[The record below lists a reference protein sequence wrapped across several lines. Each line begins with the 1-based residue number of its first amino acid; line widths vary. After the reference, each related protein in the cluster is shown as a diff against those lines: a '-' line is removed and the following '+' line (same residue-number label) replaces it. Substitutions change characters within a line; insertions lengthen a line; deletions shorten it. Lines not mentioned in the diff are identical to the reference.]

1 MTMNTPGFTA
11 EDSLHATRGHYRT
24 STRTPGPSAH
34 EVGTIRPSEINVPGE
49 VIEIEDDAPWSP
61 PSWGGHT
68 GPGTTSPPPET
79 GGGEPG
85 GGGSESGP
93 TPEDS
98 GHDPFPFSRGCNPV
112 QHMSDFGQWC
122 YSQYDTDKNNGVLP
136 PYRHYLKCTGKAKGP
151 VQHPKVGCCQK
162 KSVGG
167 KIQEVCDQMN
177 IRVNI
182 R

>member
-1 MTMNTPGFTA
+1 MTMSAPGFTA
-11 EDSLHATRGHYRT
+11 EDSLQATRGHYRT

-34 EVGTIRPSEINVPGE
+34 AVGTIRLSEINVPGE

-85 GGGSESGP
+85 GGGGSEGGP

-98 GHDPFPFSRGCNPV
+98 GHDPYPSSRGCNP
-112 QHMSDFGQWC
+112 HEEMSPFGTWC
-122 YSQYDTDKNNGVLP
+122 FNQFAEDSRNGVRP
-136 PYRHYLKCTGKAKGP
+136 RYRHHLKCSGKVKGG
-151 VQHPKVGCCQK
+151 VHEKVGCCQLK
-162 KSVGG
+162 RVEG
-167 KIQEVCDQMN
+167 KDKEVCDPMTF
-177 IRVNI
+177 V
-182 R
+182 

>member
-1 MTMNTPGFTA
+1 MTMTTPGFTA

-24 STRTPGPSAH
+24 STCAPGLPAH
-34 EVGTIRPSEINVPGE
+34 TMGTIRPSEINVPGE

-85 GGGSESGP
+85 GGSDGGT

-98 GHDPFPFSRGCNPV
+98 GGNPLPFNRGCRGLFRD
-112 QHMSDFGQWC
+112 STC
-122 YSQYDTDKNNGVLP
+122 
-136 PYRHYLKCTGKAKGP
+136 YLKFTSPCGA
-151 VQHPKVGCCQK
+151 
-162 KSVGG
+162 SA
-167 KIQEVCDQMN
+167 
-177 IRVNI
+177 
-182 R
+182 

>member
-24 STRTPGPSAH
+24 STRARNLSAH
-34 EVGTIRPSEINVPGE
+34 AMGTIRPSEIDVPGE

-61 PSWGGHT
+61 PPWGGHT

-85 GGGSESGP
+85 GGSDGGT

-98 GHDPFPFSRGCNPV
+98 GGNSLPFSRGCSVDQDQSPAGK
-112 QHMSDFGQWC
+112 SCLGQF
-122 YSQYDTDKNNGVLP
+122 DIDVANGVP
-136 PYRHYLKCTGKAKGP
+136 R
-151 VQHPKVGCCQK
+151 
-162 KSVGG
+162 
-167 KIQEVCDQMN
+167 
-177 IRVNI
+177 R
-182 R
+182 

>member
-24 STRTPGPSAH
+24 STRPLGLPAH
-34 EVGTIRPSEINVPGE
+34 TVGTIRLSEIDVPGE

-85 GGGSESGP
+85 GGSDGGA

-98 GHDPFPFSRGCNPV
+98 GGNSLPFSRGCSVDQDQSPAGR
-112 QHMSDFGQWC
+112 SC
-122 YSQYDTDKNNGVLP
+122 LSQFDVDVGNGVP
-136 PYRHYLKCTGKAKGP
+136 RRYRHYLKCTGKAKGG
-151 VQHPKVGCCQK
+151 VQHPKVECCQLK
-162 KSVGG
+162 RVGG
-167 KIQEVCDQMN
+167 KIQEVCDQMTF
-177 IRVNI
+177 V
-182 R
+182 